1 VPGKR
6 LSPKVQDLPG
16 ADEVTERHGG
26 VVPVFHGVEDGRQPG
41 STRPRR
47 GGEMSVMSEWFQEQE
62 QEEREA
68 ERRTNL
74 DEWRRIAKMLR
85 DLEYIKVPV
94 KRSRKM
100 ITTGT

>member
-1 VPGKR
+1 
-6 LSPKVQDLPG
+6 
-16 ADEVTERHGG
+16 
-26 VVPVFHGVEDGRQPG
+26 
-41 STRPRR
+41 
-47 GGEMSVMSEWFQEQE
+47 MSVMSEWFQEQE

-68 ERRTNL
+68 ERRANL